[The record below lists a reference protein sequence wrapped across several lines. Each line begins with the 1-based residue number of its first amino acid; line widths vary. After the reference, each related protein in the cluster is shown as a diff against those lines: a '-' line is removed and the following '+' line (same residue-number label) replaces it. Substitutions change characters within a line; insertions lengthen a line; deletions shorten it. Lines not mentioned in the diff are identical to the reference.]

1 MLSLRAEDVSFSYG
15 NGDVL
20 SSVSFSVEGP
30 GTLAVLGS
38 NGSGK
43 STLARLIDG
52 LLPLRR
58 GSITVCGIPVMDRS
72 RIHELRKHIG
82 IIFQDPDSQFVSPV
96 LEEDTA
102 FGPENFG
109 FSGEEISLRV
119 DSALCETGLSA
130 FRKRSPQSLS
140 GGEKERAQ
148 LAGILAYGPDIIMLD
163 ESFTMLDRRGREEM
177 KALVRNFSSGKL
189 IIFITHSADEA
200 SAADNVLLLSGG
212 RVLSYGPAHAI
223 LQDADLLRTAGVRPP
238 FAVCVREELARRGI
252 DIAPAVTEAEL
263 LEALWNFA

>member
-109 FSGEEISLRV
+109 FSGEEVSLRV

-140 GGEKERAQ
+140 GGEK
-148 LAGILAYGPDIIMLD
+148 
-163 ESFTMLDRRGREEM
+163 
-177 KALVRNFSSGKL
+177 SS
-189 IIFITHSADEA
+189 S
-200 SAADNVLLLSGG
+200 
-212 RVLSYGPAHAI
+212 
-223 LQDADLLRTAGVRPP
+223 LRTALMR
-238 FAVCVREELARRGI
+238 
-252 DIAPAVTEAEL
+252 L
-263 LEALWNFA
+263 LLRIMSCFFLVAGCCLMVLLMRYCRMRIS

>member
-102 FGPENFG
+102 FGPENYG
-109 FSGEEISLRV
+109 FTRAETEACV
-119 DSALCETGLSA
+119 ASALSVTGLSGK
-130 FRKRSPQSLS
+130 RRRSPQTLS

-148 LAGILAYGPDIIMLD
+148 IAGITALSPDIVFLD
-163 ESFTMLDRRGREEM
+163 EAFSMLDREGRDDMRGL
-177 KALVRNFSSGKL
+177 AWKL
-189 IIFITHSADEA
+189 TGNGILIAVTHSPDEA
-200 SAADNVLLLSGG
+200 LLYDRILLLSGG
-212 RVLSYGPAHAI
+212 HLAADGTPREI
-223 LQDADLLRTAGVRPP
+223 LTDTSLLRAAGVRPP
-238 FAVCVREELARRGI
+238 FAVRVKECLAARGI
-252 DIAPAVTEAEL
+252 DIGNVLTADDVREAVWRYL
-263 LEALWNFA
+263 

>member
-1 MLSLRAEDVSFSYG
+1 MLSLRAENVSFSYG

-58 GSITVCGIPVMDRS
+58 GSITVCGIPVIDRS

-109 FSGEEISLRV
+109 FSGEEVSLRV
-119 DSALCETGLSA
+119 YSALCETGLSA

-148 LAGILAYGPDIIMLD
+148 LAGIIAYGPDIIMLD

-177 KALVRNFSSGKL
+177 KALVRKFSSGKL

-238 FAVCVREELARRGI
+238 FPVRVREELARRGI

>member
-15 NGDVL
+15 YGDVL

-109 FSGEEISLRV
+109 FSGEEVSLRV

-148 LAGILAYGPDIIMLD
+148 LAGIIAYGPDIIMLD

-238 FAVCVREELARRGI
+238 FAVCVREELALRGI

>member
-109 FSGEEISLRV
+109 FSGEEVSLRV

-148 LAGILAYGPDIIMLD
+148 LAGIIAYGPDIIMLD
-163 ESFTMLDRRGREEM
+163 ESFTMLDRRGKEEM